1 MPDDIAVKRR
11 PWRGF
16 RLVAMI
22 VFAGHSAAY
31 SIITVQLHVF
41 EPDPRLAPLLM
52 HFLAVEYDGG
62 ESRLP
67 ARVSPALMLAV
78 RGGGDIIEAD
88 GRVTR
93 HPRFTLNGAV
103 MSPRHTRNDPGTIGI
118 FVMFRPGA
126 LQQVLGMSAADITSR
141 SISMSEVVDP
151 LRVEQFFKQLDDER
165 PIAKYVA
172 LLQEFLLANLKPEHK
187 GGIAADFMAAH
198 HKLFFPVVELASHF
212 GIGVRQLERRV
223 QQAFG
228 LSLRDMRRI
237 ARFGL
242 TLPRLLAP
250 SVTWGDLTQ
259 IAHESSYYDQAHM
272 YREFVELSGL
282 SPIQLV
288 QKITGDD
295 PAFWLYRIRQ
305 PDFNKLFIPVG

>member
-1 MPDDIAVKRR
+1 M
-11 PWRGF
+11 
-16 RLVAMI
+16 
-22 VFAGHSAAY
+22 
-31 SIITVQLHVF
+31 QLHVF
-41 EPDPRLAPLLM
+41 APDPRLAPLLM
-52 HFLAVEYDGG
+52 HFLVVEYDGG

-78 RGGGDIIEAD
+78 RGSGDVIETD
-88 GRVTR
+88 GSLTR

-103 MSPRHTRNDPGTIGI
+103 MSPRHTVNDAGTIGI

-126 LQQVLGMSAADITSR
+126 LQQVLGISAADITSR
-141 SISMSEVVDP
+141 SIPMSEVVDP
-151 LRVEQFFKQLDDER
+151 LRVERFLRQLDEER
-165 PIAKYVA
+165 PIAEYVA
-172 LLQEFLLANLKPEHK
+172 LLQEFLLANLKPEPK
-187 GGIAADFMAAH
+187 RSIAADFMAAH
-198 HKLFFPVVELASHF
+198 QKLFFPVVELASHF
-212 GIGVRQLERRV
+212 GIGARQLERRV

-250 SVTWGDLTQ
+250 SVAWGDLTQ
-259 IAHESSYYDQAHM
+259 IAQESGYYDQAHM

-288 QKITGDD
+288 QKIASDD
-295 PAFWLYRIRQ
+295 PAYWLYRIRQ
-305 PDFNKLFIPVG
+305 PDFNKLFIPVD